1 MLKRIKPR
9 EIRLLSA
16 VSALALFVISTSTPT
31 GMGADC
37 CKDET
42 AKYNVTFVNN
52 HKENDFTEPFLGTSL
67 GAPNV
72 VALVF
77 DPRKN
82 SPNVKGLQYT
92 TVPLK
97 VGETKTISLEKS
109 VAYYYSVFELA
120 YEYKYLLDYK
130 LGTKKP
136 ATTKLVQT
144 GSIIDDATIVI
155 E

>member
-1 MLKRIKPR
+1 MLKSLKPR
-9 EIRLLSA
+9 EIRLLTA
-16 VSALALFVISTSTPT
+16 VSALAVFVISTSTPT

-42 AKYNVTFVNN
+42 AKYEVTFVNN
-52 HKENDFTEPFLGTSL
+52 HSENDWTDPILGISL

-109 VAYYYSVFELA
+109 IAYYYSVFELK
-120 YEYKYLLDYK
+120 YEYKYLAQYK

-136 ATTKLVQT
+136 ETTKLVQT
-144 GSIIDDATIVI
+144 GSIIDDVTIVI